1 MGQEMCVCVCVC
13 VCVHMGDIDIVGEG
27 RKFKFLV
34 FAVEIM
40 K

>member
-1 MGQEMCVCVCVC
+1 MCVCVCVC
-13 VCVHMGDIDIVGEG
+13 VCLCLCIHMGDIDTVGEG

-34 FAVEIM
+34 FAVKIM